1 MKRVLFCAG
10 ILALAASCAED
21 QFESVQVPQNQLKG
35 ISFGAELAQVP
46 ATRGDLAYNEDTK
59 AYDFFWYAEKD
70 RINIWSTNTT
80 ATGSNVATNGTSWNK
95 DNKAQYKAT
104 QSAARGVFTGV
115 DDNNIL
121 DFQYGPDDIDM
132 TNPDDVEAKKSQFF
146 AVYPIMSTVEEIT
159 GGKFRIGTLPAL
171 NAQDQTAKN
180 GSDVTSKLMMY
191 SLTEAV
197 AENSYD
203 AVGEKIDLKFVRPF
217 TAMVFKT
224 EGVDAY
230 KEYFGK
236 LKSIELEMK
245 GFDKNADGDTDD
257 EGDIKPSIIDYG
269 QSGVSYLVDTE
280 NPEKSKLVQDDGSDI
295 SDWTTDVTG
304 AASTITLK
312 INGTTGL
319 DWTDADAAYMAMNNV
334 DRDAYVKAG
343 AKESV
348 GITYD
353 FEYIQLPNYKPIA
366 TAANWPSV
374 KGNNNFV
381 GAPVLKIAD
390 YPYLV
395 TKDRGTNER
404 VLIVNSGKFNDIFL
418 EGSNN
423 GQIEWNEGSNP
434 AVTAFNTIIV
444 NEGVELSKA
453 ELALLKKFTALK
465 SIKLAENTEIP
476 AGTFTQTTLKDIDFP
491 KVTVI
496 AKGAFDSGVALENV
510 KLPAYGFEDEVIA
523 KEVLKATS
531 LKTLDMSGVS
541 AMNVGFP
548 STGFTLTNYTQL
560 REVTVQDG
568 VKLGANSFNGC
579 AELATVNGKV
589 EIGGAAVFK
598 GCEDLVTINV
608 VNADM
613 KASAFEN
620 CTALKNIL
628 LDGAQVAPTA
638 VETKAFAG
646 CTALEKMN
654 LRNVTGDLG
663 QQAFKDCTAL
673 YGEVVDGTKNVLY
686 VGGEHIGEGAF
697 DGCTSLQ
704 HIEFLQ
710 ATTFGKDILANTS
723 ATLIQVQFDEVF
735 DVNYTDYAATT
746 FGLNTTSV
754 TLFINPSQPVSNYD
768 DSHLFLQ
775 GVDDGIEFKAV
786 QFK

>member
-35 ISFGAELAQVP
+35 ISFGAELAQAP

-70 RINIWSTNTT
+70 KINIWSTNTKN
-80 ATGSNVATNGTSWNK
+80 ASNANSTSNFDK
-95 DNKAQYKAT
+95 DKFVTYKAT
-104 QSAARGVFTGV
+104 QSAARGVFTGYQ
-115 DDNNIL
+115 DDNIL
-121 DFQYGPDDIDM
+121 DFRYGPDDIDM
-132 TNPDDVEAKKSQFF
+132 TDPDDVEAKKSQFF
-146 AVYPIMSTVEEIT
+146 AVYPTTSTVEVIT
-159 GGKFRIGTLPAL
+159 DGKFRIGTLPAL

-180 GSDVTSKLMMY
+180 GSHVTNKLLMY

-236 LKSIELEMK
+236 LQSIKLEMK

-269 QSGVSYLVDTE
+269 QSGVSYLVDTK
-280 NPEKSKLVQDDGSDI
+280 NPEKSKLVKNDGSDI
-295 SDWTTDVTG
+295 TDWATDVTT
-304 AASTITLK
+304 ATSSITLK
-312 INGTTGL
+312 INGSTGL

-434 AVTAFNTIIV
+434 AVTTFNTIIV

-548 STGFTLTNYTQL
+548 STGFTLTNYTKL
-560 REVTVQDG
+560 AEVTVQDG

-579 AELATVNGKV
+579 TALATVNGKV

-598 GCEDLVTINV
+598 GCAALVTINV

-646 CTALEKMN
+646 CVALEKLN
-654 LRNVTGDLG
+654 LRNVTGEIG

-735 DVNYTDYAATT
+735 DVNYTTYGATT
-746 FGLNTTSV
+746 FGSNTTSV

-768 DSHLFLQ
+768 DSHLFLE
-775 GVDDGIEFKAV
+775 GVNGGIEFKAV

>member
-35 ISFGAELAQVP
+35 ISFGAELAQAP

-70 RINIWSTNTT
+70 KINIWSTNTT
-80 ATGSNVATNGTSWNK
+80 ATGSNVATGGTSWSK

-104 QSAARGVFTGV
+104 QSAARGVFTGYQ
-115 DDNNIL
+115 DDNIL

-132 TNPDDVEAKKSQFF
+132 TDPDDVEAKKSQFF
-146 AVYPIMSTVEEIT
+146 AVYPTTSTMEEIT
-159 GGKFRIGTLPAL
+159 DGKFRIGGLPAL
-171 NAQDQTAKN
+171 NAQNQTAKN

-269 QSGVSYLVDTE
+269 QSGVSYLVDTK
-280 NPEKSKLVQDDGSDI
+280 NPEKSKLVKSDGGDI
-295 SDWTTDVTG
+295 TNWASDVTG
-304 AASTITLK
+304 AGSTITLK
-312 INGTTGL
+312 INGGATGL
-319 DWTDADAAYMAMNNV
+319 DWTDADVAYMAINNV
-334 DRDAYVKAG
+334 DRAAYVEAG
-343 AKESV
+343 AEESV
-348 GITYD
+348 EITYD
-353 FEYIQLPNYKPIA
+353 FEHIQLPNYKPIT

-381 GAPVLKIAD
+381 GAPALKIAD

-395 TKDRGTNER
+395 TKIVSSNDR
-404 VLIVNSGKFNDIFL
+404 VLIVNSGDFSDIFTDA
-418 EGSNN
+418 NFTN
-423 GQIEWNEGSNP
+423 VKWDEGSNP
-434 AVTAFNTIIV
+434 AVTTFNTIIV

-465 SIKLAENTEIP
+465 SIKLVENTEIP
-476 AGTFTQTTLKDIDFP
+476 AGTFSQTTLKDIDFP

-496 AKGAFDSGVALENV
+496 AKGAFGASVELENV
-510 KLPAYGFEDEVIA
+510 KLPAYGFGDEVIA
-523 KEVLKATS
+523 KEILKATS

-548 STGFTLTNYTQL
+548 STGFTLTGYTQL
-560 REVTVQDG
+560 QEVTVQDG

-579 AELATVNGKV
+579 TALATVNGKV

-638 VETKAFAG
+638 VETKAFEG

-746 FGLNTTSV
+746 FGSNTTSV

-768 DSHLFLQ
+768 DSHLFLK
-775 GVDDGIEFKAV
+775 GVDGGIEFKAV

>member
-35 ISFGAELAQVP
+35 ISFGAELAQAP

-70 RINIWSTNTT
+70 KINIWSTNTKN
-80 ATGSNVATNGTSWNK
+80 ASNANSASTFDKGKVVT
-95 DNKAQYKAT
+95 YKAT
-104 QSAARGVFTGV
+104 QSAARGVFTGYQ
-115 DDNNIL
+115 DDNIL
-121 DFQYGPDDIDM
+121 DFRYGPDDIDM
-132 TNPDDVEAKKSQFF
+132 TDPDDVEAKKSQFF
-146 AVYPIMSTVEEIT
+146 AVYPITSTVENIT

-203 AVGEKIDLKFVRPF
+203 AVGEKINLKFVRPF

-236 LKSIELEMK
+236 LKSIKLEMK

-269 QSGVSYLVDTE
+269 QSGVSYLVDTK
-280 NPEKSKLVQDDGSDI
+280 NPEKSKLVKSNGDDI
-295 SDWTTDVTG
+295 TDWATDVTT
-304 AASTITLK
+304 ATSSITLK
-312 INGTTGL
+312 INGSTGL

-343 AKESV
+343 AEESV
-348 GITYD
+348 EITYD
-353 FEYIQLPNYKPIA
+353 FEHIQLPNYKPIT

-381 GAPVLKIAD
+381 GAPALKIAD

-423 GQIEWNEGSNP
+423 GKIEWDEGSNP

-476 AGTFTQTTLKDIDFP
+476 AGTFTQAALKDIDFP

-496 AKGAFDSGVALENV
+496 AKDAFGASVALENV

-523 KEVLKATS
+523 KEILKATS

-548 STGFTLTNYTQL
+548 STGFTLTNYTLLQ
-560 REVTVQDG
+560 EVTVQDG

-579 AELATVNGKV
+579 TVLATVNGKV

-598 GCEDLVTINV
+598 GCAALVTINV

-646 CTALEKMN
+646 CTALEKLN

-663 QQAFKDCTAL
+663 QQAFKGCTAL

-746 FGLNTTSV
+746 FGSNTTSV

>member
-35 ISFGAELAQVP
+35 ISFGAELAQAP

-59 AYDFFWYAEKD
+59 AYDFFWYAEED

-80 ATGSNVATNGTSWNK
+80 ATGSNVATSGTSWDK

-132 TNPDDVEAKKSQFF
+132 TDPDDVEAKKSQFF
-146 AVYPIMSTVEEIT
+146 AVYPTTSAVEDIT
-159 GGKFRIGTLPAL
+159 DGKFRIGGLPTLSD
-171 NAQDQTAKN
+171 QDQTEKN
-180 GSDVTSKLMMY
+180 GSGVTKKLLMY

-245 GFDKNADGDTDD
+245 GFDKNADGDTEDV
-257 EGDIKPSIIDYG
+257 GDIKPSIIDYG
-269 QSGVSYLVDTE
+269 QSGVSYLVDTK
-280 NPEKSKLVQDDGSDI
+280 NPEKSKLVKDDGGDI
-295 SDWTTDVTG
+295 TDWATVTTAT
-304 AASTITLK
+304 SNITLK
-312 INGTTGL
+312 INGSTGL
-319 DWTDADAAYMAMNNV
+319 DWTDADVAYMAINNV
-334 DRDAYVKAG
+334 DRAAYVEAG
-343 AKESV
+343 AEESV
-348 GITYD
+348 EITYD
-353 FEYIQLPNYKPIA
+353 FEHIQLPNYKPIT

-381 GAPVLKIAD
+381 GAPALKIAD

-423 GQIEWNEGSNP
+423 GKIEWNEGSNP
-434 AVTAFNTIIV
+434 AVTTFNTIIV
-444 NEGVELSKA
+444 NEGVELSEA

-476 AGTFTQTTLKDIDFP
+476 AGTFNQTTLKDIDFP

-496 AKGAFDSGVALENV
+496 AKGAFGASVDLENV
-510 KLPAYGFEDEVIA
+510 KLPAYGFGDEVIA
-523 KEVLKATS
+523 KEILKATS
-531 LKTLDMSGVS
+531 LQTLDMSGVS

-548 STGFTLTNYTQL
+548 STGFTLTNYTLLQ
-560 REVTVQDG
+560 EVTVQDG

-579 AELATVNGKV
+579 TALATVNGKV

-598 GCEDLVTINV
+598 GCAALVTINV

-663 QQAFKDCTAL
+663 QQAFKGCTLL

-686 VGGEHIGEGAF
+686 VGGEHIGESAF
-697 DGCTSLQ
+697 EGCTDLQ
-704 HIEFLQ
+704 HIQFLQ
-710 ATTFGKDILANTS
+710 AKTFGDNILNITGGD
-723 ATLIQVQFDEVF
+723 LIQVQFDQIV
-735 DVNYTDYAATT
+735 DVNYTTYSNTT
-746 FGLNTTSV
+746 FGNSATGV
-754 TLFINPSQPVSNYD
+754 TLFINSSQPVSNYD
-768 DSHLFLQ
+768 DSHLFLK
-775 GVDDGIEFKAV
+775 GVAGGIEFKAV

>member
-35 ISFGAELAQVP
+35 ISFGAELAQAP

-70 RINIWSTNTT
+70 KINIWSTNTKN
-80 ATGSNVATNGTSWNK
+80 ASNANSASTFDK
-95 DNKAQYKAT
+95 DKVVTYKAT
-104 QSAARGVFTGV
+104 QSAARGVFTGYQ
-115 DDNNIL
+115 DDNIL
-121 DFQYGPDDIDM
+121 DFEYGPDQIDM
-132 TNPDDVEAKKSQFF
+132 TDPDDVEAKKSQFF
-146 AVYPIMSTVEEIT
+146 AVYPTRSTVEDIT
-159 GGKFRIGTLPAL
+159 DGKFRIGTLPAL

-236 LKSIELEMK
+236 LKSIKLEMK

-269 QSGVSYLVDTE
+269 QSGVSYLVDTK
-280 NPEKSKLVQDDGSDI
+280 NPEKSKLVKSNGDDI
-295 SDWTTDVTG
+295 TDWATDVTT
-304 AASTITLK
+304 ATSSITLK
-312 INGTTGL
+312 INGSTGL

-353 FEYIQLPNYKPIA
+353 FEHIQLPNYKPIA

-381 GAPVLKIAD
+381 GAPALKIAD

-423 GQIEWNEGSNP
+423 GRIEWNEGSNP
-434 AVTAFNTIIV
+434 SITAFNTIIV

-476 AGTFTQTTLKDIDFP
+476 AGTFNQTTLKDIDFP

-496 AKGAFDSGVALENV
+496 AKGAFGASVNLENV
-510 KLPAYGFEDEVIA
+510 KLPAYGFGDEVIA
-523 KEVLKATS
+523 KEILKATS
-531 LKTLDMSGVS
+531 LQTLDMSGVS

-548 STGFTLTNYTQL
+548 STGFTLTNYTLLQ
-560 REVTVQDG
+560 EVTVQDG

-579 AELATVNGKV
+579 TVLATVNGKV

-598 GCEDLVTINV
+598 GCAALVTINV

-646 CTALEKMN
+646 CTALEKLN

-663 QQAFKDCTAL
+663 QQAFKGCTAL

-710 ATTFGKDILANTS
+710 ATTFGKDILANTG

-735 DVNYTDYAATT
+735 DVNYTTYAATT
-746 FGLNTTSV
+746 FGSNTTSV

-768 DSHLFLQ
+768 DSHLFLK
-775 GVDDGIEFKAV
+775 GVADGIEFKAV